1 MNTLKNRNAFSYI
14 IICVVILVLV
24 MFIAV
29 AMQYA
34 FVYHIANTQKAD
46 TQLLL
51 DGYVTRYAIEKY
63 DALKQGASYKA
74 FIERESLVSGA
85 YTLLGFNKTG
95 GASSISYSG
104 VKQYTMTKP
113 IISATVDDSF
123 GVTVK
128 YTLII
133 PFEAFG
139 NKIADITVPVEIVSK
154 YTER

>member
-14 IICVVILVLV
+14 LICVVILVLV

-51 DGYVTRYAIEKY
+51 DGYVTKYAIEKY
-63 DALKQGASYKA
+63 DALKQGASYEA

-95 GASSISYSG
+95 VESSISYSG
-104 VKQYTMTKP
+104 IKEYTMTKP
-113 IISATVDDSF
+113 TISATSDDSF
-123 GVTVK
+123 GVTLK
-128 YTLII
+128 YTLKI